1 MAKYLLLPTILVSM
15 IEGIGKITKQSSART
30 RFLSIPAQV
39 AADDRFPFETGE
51 RVKITIDPENQ
62 RLIVE
67 KID

>member
-1 MAKYLLLPTILVSM
+1 MLVCM
-15 IEGIGKITKQSSART
+15 KEGVGKITQQSTART

-51 RVKITIDPENQ
+51 QVKITIDSDNK

-67 KID
+67 KIE

>member
-1 MAKYLLLPTILVSM
+1 M

>member
-1 MAKYLLLPTILVSM
+1 M

-51 RVKITIDPENQ
+51 QVRITIEPENK

-67 KID
+67 KVE